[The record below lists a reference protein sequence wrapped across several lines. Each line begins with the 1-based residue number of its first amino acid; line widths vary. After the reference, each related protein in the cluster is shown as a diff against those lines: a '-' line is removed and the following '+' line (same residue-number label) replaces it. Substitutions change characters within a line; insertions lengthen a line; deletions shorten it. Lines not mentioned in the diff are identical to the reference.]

1 MSSELIHKIIQLYPI
16 AEGVKFG
23 ERVTEGF
30 LSHNYI
36 LASPT
41 KKFFLKQ
48 YSEEYSWEILND
60 IHKVKFFFAN
70 SGIPVILPYEDINKG
85 TIFEFKEKYFSLFPF
100 AEGKIL
106 SREKLTKREF
116 CNLGKLLAEVHILS
130 REKLLIRIEREKGKW
145 SKEKFLEKSKFI
157 LEKIK
162 TIEKKTEFDKLTLS
176 VLNKKFEIVMKNNLI
191 AEDLGLTN
199 DHLLHG
205 DYHEKNVFFNDDG
218 SVKYLFDWEKTCLG
232 PRAFELA
239 RAIDL
244 ICLDGNYEKKNID
257 SAKWFLD
264 GYMEIYP
271 IKKDEFIKGMT
282 YYFIKKAH
290 SLWIETEHYINN
302 TQRVD
307 GFFQREFLML
317 SYYHENFDLLV
328 NSIYGEKNY

>member
-41 KKFFLKQ
+41 KKFFLTQ

-130 REKLLIRIEREKGKW
+130 REKLPIRIERE
-145 SKEKFLEKSKFI
+145 
-157 LEKIK
+157 
-162 TIEKKTEFDKLTLS
+162 
-176 VLNKKFEIVMKNNLI
+176 M
-191 AEDLGLTN
+191 
-199 DHLLHG
+199 
-205 DYHEKNVFFNDDG
+205 
-218 SVKYLFDWEKTCLG
+218 VKRKV
-232 PRAFELA
+232 
-239 RAIDL
+239 
-244 ICLDGNYEKKNID
+244 
-257 SAKWFLD
+257 S
-264 GYMEIYP
+264 
-271 IKKDEFIKGMT
+271 
-282 YYFIKKAH
+282 
-290 SLWIETEHYINN
+290 
-302 TQRVD
+302 
-307 GFFQREFLML
+307 
-317 SYYHENFDLLV
+317 
-328 NSIYGEKNY
+328 